1 MSFSRKDYGLILL
14 TLVLWAGN
22 VVAIKVAVTEV
33 PALTAATL
41 RFLVAGLIFLPFIK
55 MPDSKTV
62 WTIFQIS
69 MLMNVLHIGTLF
81 VSLGMLDAA
90 STSILLQTQVIFAT
104 ILGCIFFKESIKWRT
119 WTGIGLAVAGII
131 VMLGEPDLA
140 SHPQAVAL
148 MMFSTFV
155 LALSYV
161 KMKHL
166 QNVHAATYVCLICLF
181 AAPFTFAASLFYYPE
196 SWSNLPGIR
205 WHVFGPMLAYQSII
219 ISLTHI
225 YWQRLMHRG
234 DVGKVTAFTLLMP
247 FFTVILS
254 VLFLGEHIAWPSVVG
269 GLITMAGVGIITLR
283 RIQKG
288 IA

>member
-14 TLVLWAGN
+14 TIILWAGN

-33 PALTAATL
+33 PPLTAATL
-41 RFLVAGLIFLPFIK
+41 RFLLAGLIFLPFFK
-55 MPDSKTV
+55 MPDKKTLL
-62 WTIFQIS
+62 TIFQIS

-81 VSLGMLDAA
+81 IALRMLDAA

-104 ILGCIFFKESIKWRT
+104 ILGCLFFKETIKWRT
-119 WTGIGLAVAGII
+119 WTGIGLAVCGVVI
-131 VMLGEPDLA
+131 MLGEPDLA
-140 SHPQAVAL
+140 SHPGAVLL

-166 QNVHAATYVCLICLF
+166 QSVHPETYVCLISLL
-181 AAPFTFAASLFYYPE
+181 AAPFTFAASLFFYPE
-196 SWSNLPGIR
+196 SWTNLPAIR
-205 WHVFGPMLAYQSII
+205 WEVFGPMLAYQSII
-219 ISLTHI
+219 ISMTHI
-225 YWQRLMHRG
+225 FWQRLMHKG
-234 DVGKVTAFTLLMP
+234 DVGKVTAFTLVIP
-247 FFTVILS
+247 FFTVVLS
-254 VLFLGEHIAWPSVVG
+254 VIFLGEHIAWPTIVG
-269 GLITMAGVGIITLR
+269 GLVTMLGVGIITLR